1 MKIIYFILL
10 LTTLFFTA
18 CESQPLANEFAQ
30 NYLKGTYSYNDR
42 NYLSSIEYHKK
53 NSDNEEK
60 LDEIS
65 ECYKIESQF
74 FIGNVY
80 FNKLNDSVNG
90 LKYLELAA
98 DNGNPRAL
106 ESLTA
111 LYRDGLFGIPKNT
124 ILAMKYFSK
133 IENAKKIWAEKEQH
147 LIEWS
152 KKLKQ

>member
-10 LTTLFFTA
+10 LTSVSFTA
-18 CESQPLANEFAQ
+18 CESQPLANKFAQ
-30 NYLKGTYSYNDR
+30 NYLKGAYAYNDR
-42 NYLSSIEYHKK
+42 NYQNSIEYLKK
-53 NSDNEEK
+53 NSDNNKK

-65 ECYKIESQF
+65 EYYKIESQF
-74 FIGNVY
+74 FIGSVY
-80 FNKLNDSVNG
+80 FNKLHDSVNG
-90 LKYLELAA
+90 LRYLELAA

-124 ILAMKYFSK
+124 TLAMEYFIK

-152 KKLKQ
+152 KKQKQ